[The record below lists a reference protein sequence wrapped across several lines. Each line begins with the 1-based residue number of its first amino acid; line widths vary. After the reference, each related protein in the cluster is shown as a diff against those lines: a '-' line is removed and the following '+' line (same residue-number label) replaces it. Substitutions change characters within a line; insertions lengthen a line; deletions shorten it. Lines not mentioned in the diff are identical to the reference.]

1 MSAIFLIPETGTEK
15 KEKFMALTKAKVKEI
30 LSAAGVAD
38 DKISDATEQ
47 IINGHVASI
56 EALRED
62 VEKYKAEAE
71 KLPDTQKELADLQK
85 KIEDGEKDPYKVKY
99 EAQKEEFEAYK
110 AKIEKEK
117 TTANKRDAYRDLLK
131 AAGVADKRIDAVIRV
146 SDIDGLELDEE
157 GKIKDSDKLTETIKT
172 DWADFIETTGE
183 QGAST
188 ATPPAT
194 PKKPE
199 QDLGK
204 LSMADYI
211 KARKES

>member
-1 MSAIFLIPETGTEK
+1 
-15 KEKFMALTKAKVKEI
+15 MALTKAKVKEI

-38 DKISDATEQ
+38 DKIGDAVDQ
-47 IINGHVASI
+47 ILNGHGASI
-56 EALRED
+56 DALREEL
-62 VEKYKAEAE
+62 EKYKKEAE
-71 KLPDTQKELADLQK
+71 QLPEVQKELAEVQK
-85 KIEDGEKDPYKVKY
+85 KIEAGEKDPYKVKY
-99 EAQKEEFEAYK
+99 EAMKEDFEKYK
-110 AKIEKEK
+110 ADIEKQK
-117 TTANKRDAYRDLLK
+117 TTANKRDAYKALLK
-131 AAGVADKRIDAVIRV
+131 EAGVSEKRIEAVLKV
-146 SDIDGLELDEE
+146 SDIESVELGED

-211 KARKES
+211 KARKEQG

>member
-1 MSAIFLIPETGTEK
+1 
-15 KEKFMALTKAKVKEI
+15 MALTKAKVKEI

-38 DKISDATEQ
+38 DKISDAVDQ
-47 IINGHVASI
+47 ILNGHGASI
-56 EALRED
+56 DALREEL
-62 VEKYKAEAE
+62 EKYKKEAE
-71 KLPDTQKELADLQK
+71 QLPEVQKELAEVQK
-85 KIEDGEKDPYKVKY
+85 KIADGEKDPYKVKY
-99 EAQKEEFEAYK
+99 EAMKEDFEKYK
-110 AKIEKEK
+110 ADIEKQK
-117 TTANKRDAYRDLLK
+117 TTANKRDAYKALLK
-131 AAGVADKRIDAVIRV
+131 EAGVSEKRIEAVLKV
-146 SDIDGLELDEE
+146 SDIESVELGED

-172 DWADFIETTGE
+172 EWADFIETTGE

-194 PKKPE
+194 PKKTE